1 MPLLLAVDV
10 SIGGSLQTALDRVF
24 DFLPKLLAALA
35 ILIVGWII
43 ARIIR
48 AVIVRVLDRL
58 KVDER
63 IGSTKGGE
71 YIKRFAPGGSVT
83 RLLATIVYWV
93 IFLGVISLALTA
105 LEITEVTDVV
115 GAIYDY
121 LPNVIAA
128 LVILIVAALAAGF
141 LGTFIKKALGDE
153 GMGRFLSQA
162 VPVLVLVLASFMV
175 LNQLKIAD
183 EIVTITYAAL
193 VGAVALAAAVAFGLG
208 GREVAGKV
216 LDEAYAKRNRSG
228 GSS

>member
-1 MPLLLAVDV
+1 MAIPLAVDV

-24 DFLPKLLAALA
+24 DFLPKLLAAAA
-35 ILIVGWII
+35 ILIIGWII

-48 AVIVRVLDRL
+48 AVIVRVLGRVKL
-58 KVDER
+58 DER
-63 IGSTKGGE
+63 IGNTKGGE
-71 YIKRFAPGGSVT
+71 YIRRFAPGGSVT
-83 RLLATIVYWV
+83 KLVGAIIYWV

-115 GAIYDY
+115 GAIYEY

-128 LVILIVAALAAGF
+128 LVILIVAALGAGF
-141 LGTFIKKALGDE
+141 VGGFIKKALGDD

-162 VPVLVLVLASFMV
+162 VPVLIMVLASFMV

-216 LDEAYAKRNRSG
+216 LDQAYDKRNRPG
-228 GSS
+228 G